1 MRKTIIIFMYLLI
14 STFLLAS
21 CSGDSDKIKIGAQT
35 YTETKILSHMYKELI
50 EAETD
55 ISVEIKEDLATSHIL
70 IDALENE
77 DLDMGTIFTGTIANI
92 TEIDDPQDSQATWEQ
107 AKDLFGN
114 DKYKLKLLEP
124 LGYANTYAFTVRDD
138 IAEKHGLEKVSDL
151 EEISEQFIAGFDTAW
166 AERKHDGYP
175 TFIETYDFE
184 FDDINPM
191 EISLVYGAVK
201 NGDVDVVL
209 AYSTDARITGF
220 DLAILED
227 DKYFFPPYDASP
239 LIRQEIL
246 DEHPEIEE
254 IIAPLIDSFT
264 EEIIGKL
271 NGKVDLD
278 EESIADV
285 AHEYLK
291 SENLID

>member
-1 MRKTIIIFMYLLI
+1 MYLLI